1 VKIAQCVIP
10 FGPTCPFR
18 GPRFPWV
25 QKALDFILIS
35 FPMKLAVFGFSPDSS
50 AFTLTSDV

>member
-35 FPMKLAVFGFSPDSS
+35 FPMKLAVFGLVPAVRPSP
-50 AFTLTSDV
+50 